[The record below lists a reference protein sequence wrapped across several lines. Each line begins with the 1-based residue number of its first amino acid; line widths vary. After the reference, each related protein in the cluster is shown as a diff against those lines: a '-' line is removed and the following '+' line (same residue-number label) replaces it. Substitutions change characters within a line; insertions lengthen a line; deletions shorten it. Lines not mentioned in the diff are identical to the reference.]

1 MSRALIEL
9 VPIGNVDVEVLDF
22 LALVLPEALP
32 VSCQIRNH
40 PVELEAAYHPLRQQ
54 YHSTALLAQLVQSH
68 HNPAAKVLGITD
80 VDLFIPILTFVF
92 GEAQLGGTAAVL
104 SVHRLD
110 QRFYGLPEDR
120 RLFLERCEKEAL
132 HELGHTFGLVHCS
145 AFECVMHFSNSIE
158 HVDLKSN
165 AFCASCGRIVQDAIA
180 RLGSAARTSGRR
192 PS

>member
-9 VPIGNVDVEVLDF
+9 VPIGDVDMEVLDF

-32 VSCQIRNH
+32 VFCRIRNH
-40 PVELEAAYHPLRQQ
+40 PVELEAAYQPLRQQ
-54 YHSTALLAQLVQSH
+54 YHSTALLAQLVRSH
-68 HNPAAKVLGITD
+68 HNPAAKVLGVTD
-80 VDLFIPILTFVF
+80 VDLFIPIFTFVF

-145 AFECVMHFSNSIE
+145 EFECVMHFSNSIE

-165 AFCASCGRIVQDAIA
+165 AFCAACGRIVQDAIA
-180 RLGSAARTSGRR
+180 RLASAAKTSGRR
-192 PS
+192 PT